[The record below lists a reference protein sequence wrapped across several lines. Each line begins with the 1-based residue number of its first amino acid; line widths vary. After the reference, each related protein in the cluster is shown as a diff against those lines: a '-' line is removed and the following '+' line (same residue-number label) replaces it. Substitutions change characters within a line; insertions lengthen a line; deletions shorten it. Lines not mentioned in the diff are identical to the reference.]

1 MLLRLIL
8 TAALAAVTLPAGA
21 SPLRE
26 AFEAAA
32 AQNPELRTLEA
43 RRGAIEARLRGAD
56 ALTPGAPSASLSY
69 TTDRLSQNRGFIEA
83 EVEVGVPIW
92 MPGQARAQ
100 RGLAEAETQLT

>member
-43 RRGAIEARLRGAD
+43 RRGAIEATAARYGDGA
-56 ALTPGAPSASLSY
+56 ATQVLAAAFPSCPEGRSLTCV
-69 TTDRLSQNRGFIEA
+69 NIH
-83 EVEVGVPIW
+83 
-92 MPGQARAQ
+92 RAAGRQ
-100 RGLAEAETQLT
+100 GCFD